1 MSPFR
6 SEAQRRFMF
15 SKKPKLAKKWAKKY
29 GTPKGLPQKVGAKKK
44 KPSMAGYIMHRVKR
58 RVRYNKLRR

>member
-15 SKKPKLAKKWAKKY
+15 ARKPKLAKKWADKY
-29 GTPKGLPQKVGAKKK
+29 GVPKGLPEKLNVNE
-44 KPSMAGYIMHRVKR
+44 RVKR
-58 RVRYNKLRR
+58 ARLKKR